1 MENIINP
8 IQLTEIEK
16 DYLSLLINSQ
26 DEHILKIS
34 FHKEKLKNINSQ
46 IDKIL
51 PNKTTSKEIVEKFN
65 NVYNISNSNIGA
77 VTQND
82 NASSYTSTDC
92 EVVTNGD
99 KDLSIKKV
107 KELTYN

>member
-34 FHKEKLKNINSQ
+34 FHKEKLKI
-46 IDKIL
+46 
-51 PNKTTSKEIVEKFN
+51 
-65 NVYNISNSNIGA
+65 
-77 VTQND
+77 
-82 NASSYTSTDC
+82 
-92 EVVTNGD
+92 
-99 KDLSIKKV
+99 
-107 KELTYN
+107 